1 MRKLINTLALVLLV
15 FTSLLFNVCNA
26 DESVPNYTQS
36 ALETIPYNTLSVDY
50 SRYDMDIATWN
61 NDSIEISSTDNN
73 SSFNLSIFISDV
85 PLFDRYNNKCN
96 LYKNNKYI
104 VANSHKISPLLK
116 NEICTRAP

>member
-1 MRKLINTLALVLLV
+1 MLNCTH
-15 FTSLLFNVCNA
+15 
-26 DESVPNYTQS
+26 S
-36 ALETIPYNTLSVDY
+36 ALKTIPYNTLSVDY

-73 SSFNLSIFISDV
+73 SSFNLSIFIGDV